1 MIPLRFDHNVPVRET
16 EPPILLTG
24 AAGFIGFHVAER
36 LLAHGKRV
44 DGVDALIGAANPAL
58 QRARWERLQRYSGFR
73 GYSLDLGER
82 GAIRALLREHEYTR
96 IIHLAARAGV
106 RDSVREPQ
114 LYLEANLRGFLNL
127 LEAVAAHPPQHLIY
141 ASSSS
146 VYGEVGGRPSRE
158 DEAADQPVSFYA
170 ATKRANELMA
180 HSWASL
186 YRVPMTGL
194 RFFTVYGPWGRPEM
208 AIYRFVEAIEA
219 GKEITLYD
227 GGEMRRDFTYVDD
240 AVDAV
245 TATLEL
251 PPQGTTPARI
261 LNVGAGRPVRVLDLV
276 RQIELATGRQAR
288 IRLQAGPAGDV
299 AHTEA
304 DSRALRELT
313 GLTPRVSVEEGLAQF
328 VKWYRAHQA
337 ETQNAARPRSVAS
350 GVAALRAQSSS

>member
-1 MIPLRFDHNVPVRET
+1 VLNS

-36 LLAHGKRV
+36 LLAMGERV
-44 DGVDALIGAANPAL
+44 DGVDALIGAADSAL
-58 QRARWERLQRYSGFR
+58 QRARWERLQRYPGFR
-73 GYSLDLGER
+73 AFALNLSDRAGLC
-82 GAIRALLREHEYTR
+82 ALLRDHGYSR

-114 LYLEANLRGFLNL
+114 LFLEANLGGFLNL
-127 LEAVAAHPPQHLIY
+127 LEAVAVHPPQHMVY

-194 RFFTVYGPWGRPEM
+194 RFFTVYGPWGRPDM

-227 GGEMRRDFTYVDD
+227 GGEMHRDFTYVDD

-245 TATLEL
+245 VATLGL
-251 PPQGTTPARI
+251 PPQGTTPAQI
-261 LNVGAGRPVRVLDLV
+261 LNVGGGRPIRVLDLV
-276 RQIELATGRQAR
+276 ERIERATGRRAR

-313 GLTPRVSVEEGLAQF
+313 GWTPRVSVEEGLARF
-328 VKWYRAHQA
+328 VSWYRAHQA
-337 ETQNAARPRSVAS
+337 EMQNAARPQSVAS
-350 GVAALRAQSSS
+350 GSEKQRAQSLS

>member
-1 MIPLRFDHNVPVRET
+1 MILLRFDHNAPVLNS

-24 AAGFIGFHVAER
+24 AAGFLGFHVAER
-36 LLAHGKRV
+36 LLAQGKRV
-44 DGVDALIGAANPAL
+44 DGVDALIGAENPAL
-58 QRARWERLQRYSGFR
+58 QRARWERLQRYPGFR
-73 GYSLDLGER
+73 AFAIDLCDR
-82 GAIRALLREHEYTR
+82 AAIGCLLREHAYAR

-106 RDSVREPQ
+106 RESVREPQ
-114 LYLEANLRGFLNL
+114 LFLEANLRGFLNL
-127 LEAVAAHPPQHLIY
+127 LEAVAAHPPQHMLY

-146 VYGEVGGRPSRE
+146 VYGEGGERASCE

-208 AIYRFVEAIEA
+208 AIYRFVEAIET

-227 GGEMRRDFTYVDD
+227 GGQMQRDFTYVDD

-251 PPQGTTPARI
+251 PPRGATPARI
-261 LNVGAGRPVRVLDLV
+261 LNVGGGRPVRVLDLV
-276 RQIELATGRQAR
+276 RKIEHATGRKAR
-288 IRLQAGPAGDV
+288 IRMQAGPAGDV
-299 AHTEA
+299 AYTEA
-304 DSRALRELT
+304 DSRALHELT
-313 GLTPRVSVEEGLAQF
+313 GLTPSVSVEEGLTRF
-328 VKWYRAHQA
+328 VAWYRAHHA
-337 ETQNAARPRSVAS
+337 ETQNAARPRRVAS

>member
-1 MIPLRFDHNVPVRET
+1 MRFDHNDRVLNS

-36 LLAHGKRV
+36 LLAQGARV
-44 DGVDALIGAANPAL
+44 DGVDALIGAADPAL
-58 QRARWERLQRYSGFR
+58 QRARWERLQRYPGFR
-73 GYSLDLGER
+73 AIALD
-82 GAIRALLREHEYTR
+82 ISDRAAVGTLLRDGGYAR

-114 LYLEANLRGFLNL
+114 LFLEANLRGFLNL
-127 LEAVAAHPPQHLIY
+127 LEAVAIHPPQHMVY

-194 RFFTVYGPWGRPEM
+194 RFFTVYGPWGRPDM

-219 GKEITLYD
+219 GDEITLYD
-227 GGEMRRDFTYVDD
+227 GGEMHRDFTYIDD
-240 AVDAV
+240 VVDAV
-245 TATLEL
+245 IATLEL
-251 PPQGTTPARI
+251 PPQGATPARI
-261 LNVGAGRPVRVLDLV
+261 LNVGGGRPIRVRDLV
-276 RQIELATGRQAR
+276 QQIECATGRIAR

-299 AHTEA
+299 THTEA

-313 GLTPRVSVEEGLAQF
+313 GLSPRVSIEDGLARF
-328 VKWYRAHQA
+328 VSWYRAHLA
-337 ETQNAARPRSVAS
+337 EMQNAARPQSVAS
-350 GVAALRAQSSS
+350 GVEKLRVQSSS

>member
-44 DGVDALIGAANPAL
+44 DGVDALIGAEDPLL
-58 QRARWERLQRYSGFR
+58 QRARWQRLQRYPGFR
-73 GYSLDLGER
+73 GFALDLCDR
-82 GAIRALLREHEYTR
+82 AAIRALLREHQYAR

-114 LYLEANLRGFLNL
+114 LFLEANLRGFLNL
-127 LEAVAAHPPQHLIY
+127 LEAVAAHPPQHLLY

-186 YRVPMTGL
+186 YGVPMTGL
-194 RFFTVYGPWGRPEM
+194 RFFTIYGPWGRPEM

-219 GKEITLYD
+219 GDEITLYG
-227 GGEMRRDFTYVDD
+227 GGEMQRDFTYIDD

-251 PPQGTTPARI
+251 PPAGATPARI
-261 LNVGAGRPVRVLDLV
+261 LNVGGGRPLRVFDLV
-276 RQIELATGRQAR
+276 RMIEAATGRRAR
-288 IRLQAGPAGDV
+288 IRMQAGPAGDV

-304 DSRALRELT
+304 DSRGLRELT
-313 GLTPRVSVEEGLAQF
+313 GLTPRVSVEQGLVQF
-328 VKWYRAHQA
+328 IAWYRARQA
-337 ETQNAARPRSVAS
+337 ELQNAARPAS
-350 GVAALRAQSSS
+350 GSNGVAALRAQSSS

>member
-1 MIPLRFDHNVPVRET
+1 LIPLRFDHNDLVLKS

-36 LLAHGKRV
+36 LLAQGLCV
-44 DGVDALIGAANPAL
+44 DGVDALIGAADPAL
-58 QRARWERLQRYSGFR
+58 QQARWERLQRYPGFR
-73 GYSLDLGER
+73 AIQLDLGDRAGLHALLHER
-82 GAIRALLREHEYTR
+82 GYAR
-96 IIHLAARAGV
+96 IVHLAARAGV

-114 LYLEANLRGFLNL
+114 LFLEANLRGFLNL
-127 LEAVAAHPPQHLIY
+127 LEAVAVYPPQHMVY

-219 GKEITLYD
+219 GKQITLYN
-227 GGEMRRDFTYVDD
+227 GGEMHRDFTYVDD

-245 TATLEL
+245 IATLDL

-261 LNVGAGRPVRVLDLV
+261 LNVGGGRPIRVLDLV
-276 RQIELATGRQAR
+276 HEIEAVTGRHAR
-288 IRLQAGPAGDV
+288 IRMEVGPAGDV
-299 AHTEA
+299 SHTEA
-304 DSRALRELT
+304 DSRALRALT
-313 GLTPRVSVEEGLAQF
+313 GLTPRVSVEEGLARF
-328 VKWYRAHQA
+328 VAWYRARQ
-337 ETQNAARPRSVAS
+337 TQNAARPQDVAS
-350 GVAALRAQSSS
+350 GVEELRVQSPS